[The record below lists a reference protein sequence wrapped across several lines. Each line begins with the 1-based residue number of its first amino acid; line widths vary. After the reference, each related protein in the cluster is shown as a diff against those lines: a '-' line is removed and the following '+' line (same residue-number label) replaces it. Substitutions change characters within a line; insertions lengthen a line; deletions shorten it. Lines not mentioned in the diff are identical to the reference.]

1 MPPVQSCVP
10 PIISPIPLSSK
21 HDLRFRPPSQAS
33 RARFDGHGRNC
44 NTLSVANCECSD
56 FKTAHYQ
63 VNHVERLI
71 PAAFKKCQAAGSI
84 AFCADEGSTDKT
96 RTRRRFV

>member
-1 MPPVQSCVP
+1 MTSEKAETAKIEQNIPRASSHAVLLTVFMPPVQSCVP
-10 PIISPIPLSSK
+10 PIIPPIPLSSK

-56 FKTAHYQ
+56 FKTDRKST
-63 VNHVERLI
+63 RLNSSHQI
-71 PAAFKKCQAAGSI
+71 ISY
-84 AFCADEGSTDKT
+84 
-96 RTRRRFV
+96 